1 MALTQDLGRF
11 VDGLTFARLP
21 EGAADVARI
30 GFIDTI
36 ATMIAGAHDPAPQL
50 LRKALQP
57 SGGEATLYF
66 TGERC
71 PAPRRR
77 GSTAPPGM
85 RSIMTMSPRCAGIRA
100 R

>member
-11 VDGLTFARLP
+11 VSEVSFERLP

-50 LRKALQP
+50 LRKALNP
-57 SGGEATLYF
+57 TGGEATL
-66 TGERC
+66 
-71 PAPRRR
+71 
-77 GSTAPPGM
+77 
-85 RSIMTMSPRCAGIRA
+85 
-100 R
+100 